1 MKKFAFFSDVVFS
14 FFVGGLF
21 TLCLFRSLGVKLLTA
36 FLLALFCGGLTAA
49 AVGSILQ
56 ARRKNLYLKK
66 SDESVKQ
73 KLLLHLAL
81 LSDESKTEFF
91 QNALSTAEAPVSRF
105 GKLRVFTQRE
115 FYFLNF
121 TLAPV
126 GADEVAK
133 LSRLKTGKRKIL
145 LCSTIEDAALTLCNR
160 LGIEVK
166 TGEWVYCRLKENN
179 LLPKE
184 YLGEENAITHKRKIK
199 LCFSKANAKRF
210 LVGGAITLL
219 LARIS
224 PFYYYYLLVGCLL
237 LLAAVFIRIFGYE

>member
-1 MKKFAFFSDVVFS
+1 MKKFAFFSDVIFS
-14 FFVGGLF
+14 FFFSTLF
-21 TLCLFRSLGVKLLTA
+21 TLCLFRHFGVKLTAA
-36 FLLALFCGGLTAA
+36 FLLALLCGGLTAA
-49 AVGSILQ
+49 AIGSILQ

-81 LSDESKTEFF
+81 LSDESKTQFF
-91 QNALSTAEAPVSRF
+91 QNALSTAQTPVSRF
-105 GKLRVFTQRE
+105 GKLRIFTERE
-115 FYFLNF
+115 FYFLSF

-126 GADEVAK
+126 GADEIAK

-145 LCSTIEDAALTLCNR
+145 LCSSIEETALGLCNR

-166 TGEWVYCRLKENN
+166 TGEWVYCRLQEDD
-179 LLPKE
+179 LLPQE
-184 YLGEENAITHKRKIK
+184 YLGEENAETRKRKIK
-199 LCFSKANAKRF
+199 LCFSKSNAKRF

-224 PFYYYYLLVGCLL
+224 PFYYYYWLIGCLL
-237 LLAAVFIRIFGYE
+237 LLVAVFIRVFGY